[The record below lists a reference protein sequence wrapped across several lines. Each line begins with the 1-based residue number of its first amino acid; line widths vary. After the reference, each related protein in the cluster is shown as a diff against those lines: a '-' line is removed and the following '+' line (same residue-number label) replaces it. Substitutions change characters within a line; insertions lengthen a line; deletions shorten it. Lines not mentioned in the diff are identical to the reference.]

1 MFDIYKHG
9 IKKSG
14 VQPRFKMFS
23 TTADMYNFIV
33 YICDKHR
40 IDDIL

>member
-14 VQPRFKMFS
+14 VQPRFKMYS
-23 TTADMYNFIV
+23 TTDMYNFIV

-40 IDDIL
+40 IDDIP